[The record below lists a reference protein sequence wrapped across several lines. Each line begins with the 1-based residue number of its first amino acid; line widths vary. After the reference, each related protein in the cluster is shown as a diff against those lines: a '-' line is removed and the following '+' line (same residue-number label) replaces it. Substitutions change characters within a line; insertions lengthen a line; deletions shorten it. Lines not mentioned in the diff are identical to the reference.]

1 MGDERPVYTLDE
13 ALSALRFGKYQALV
27 LAYAGLGWV
36 SEAMEIMILSFVGP
50 AVKSKWKLT
59 SSEESLLTT
68 VVFAG
73 MLLGAYSWGIISD
86 NYGRRKS
93 FLGIAMVTSMAGL
106 LSSFSPNYVS
116 LVIFRC
122 FVGFGLGG
130 VPVFLAYFLEFVPV
144 SHRGTWMVALSAFW
158 TAGTIFEASLA
169 WVVMT
174 RLNWRWLLAFSSVP
188 SFALLLFYGLAPESP
203 RYLCAKAR
211 TADAHRIL
219 EKMAFVNRTKLP
231 PGILVSDK
239 AIKENEESN
248 LLRDTHML
256 SMTRKITD
264 KLKSGFSSFFMLF
277 SRKLIRTTLLL
288 WVLFFANVFSYYGAV
303 LLTSKLSSGD
313 SKCGSKV
320 LHADKSKDN
329 SLYVDVFIA
338 SLAELPGLIFSA
350 IIVDKIGRKLSMV
363 LIFVSACIFLLPLV
377 FHQSA
382 VVTTVLLFGV
392 RMCVTGTITV
402 ATIYAPEIYP
412 TSARTTGFGVASSLG
427 KVGGM
432 VCPLVAVGL
441 VTSCHLRLAV
451 ILFEVVFVLAIASSL
466 LFPFETMGRE
476 LKDTVDA
483 IES

>member
-1 MGDERPVYTLDE
+1 MTYVISSCELVTNSGEVGVIFCTFERGGGGNHGGPSGTAFTRTALGFTGTYFSAMGDERPVYTLDE

-86 NYGRRKS
+86 NYGRR
-93 FLGIAMVTSMAGL
+93 
-106 LSSFSPNYVS
+106 
-116 LVIFRC
+116 
-122 FVGFGLGG
+122 
-130 VPVFLAYFLEFVPV
+130 
-144 SHRGTWMVALSAFW
+144 GTWMVALSAFW

-219 EKMAFVNRTKLP
+219 EKMAFVNQTKLP

-256 SMTRKITD
+256 SITRKITE

-320 LHADKSKDN
+320 LHVDKSKDN

-338 SLAELPGLIFSA
+338 SLAELPGLILSA

-363 LIFVSACIFLLPLV
+363 LMFVSACIFLLPLV

-382 VVTTVLLFGV
+382 VVTTLLLFGV

-412 TSARTTGFGVASSLG
+412 TPARTTGFGVASSLG

>member
-93 FLGIAMVTSMAGL
+93 FLGIAMVTSVAGL
-106 LSSFSPNYVS
+106 LSSFSPNYVL

-122 FVGFGLGG
+122 FVGVGLGG

-203 RYLCAKAR
+203 
-211 TADAHRIL
+211 
-219 EKMAFVNRTKLP
+219 
-231 PGILVSDK
+231 
-239 AIKENEESN
+239 
-248 LLRDTHML
+248 
-256 SMTRKITD
+256 
-264 KLKSGFSSFFMLF
+264 
-277 SRKLIRTTLLL
+277 
-288 WVLFFANVFSYYGAV
+288 
-303 LLTSKLSSGD
+303 SGD

-338 SLAELPGLIFSA
+338 SLAELPGLILSA

-363 LIFVSACIFLLPLV
+363 LMFVSACIFLLPLV